1 MIEVEITSIPSC
13 SLILPEDWCLIV
25 FSFWGEKSKCR
36 LYATWNIIQA
46 YLDRMLI
53 LIVFLLYSG
62 LV

>member
-25 FSFWGEKSKCR
+25 FSFGGKKSKCR
-36 LYATWNIIQA
+36 LYVTWNIIQT
-46 YLDRMLI
+46 YLDRKLI